1 MMHDLQNAI
10 QSVKRNEAQRICV
23 PGQWRVW
30 REGDKVK
37 FELMGVSHANN

>member
-1 MMHDLQNAI
+1 MTLDQA
-10 QSVKRNEAQRICV
+10 VKDVAAGRAQRICV

-37 FELMGVSHANN
+37 FELMGTSHANN